1 MLTYIYKIN
10 IDSSFEFVKFY
21 VDFSNII
28 NWIDNEKIL
37 GTLNILNI
45 SRSIRQFEQKHLY
58 KREMAC
64 IVPIFTA
71 SSRAS
76 FISQP

>member
-1 MLTYIYKIN
+1 MLKYIYKIN

-45 SRSIRQFEQKHLY
+45 SRSIRQFE
-58 KREMAC
+58 
-64 IVPIFTA
+64 
-71 SSRAS
+71 
-76 FISQP
+76 